1 MSKLAEQYKKFCD
14 QSLGYRIFLATK
26 SRLKR
31 KLSTLAASS
40 AIFAGS
46 LISNVYAENY
56 CNTQGGWTSGT
67 ISTNNSCTVT
77 KENFN
82 PVDSDNYWGAALAS
96 GSGEALKINGNLSDI
111 NNGKSGISQLDD
123 LGNYDPATKGQT
135 KFV

>member
-1 MSKLAEQYKKFCD
+1 MILNAKSQDSKGPTIMSKLAEQYKKFCD

-26 SRLKR
+26 SGLRR

-96 GSGEALKINGNLSDI
+96 GPGEALKITIQPLKARPNS
-111 NNGKSGISQLDD
+111 
-123 LGNYDPATKGQT
+123 
-135 KFV
+135 F